1 MTITREYLTEYL
13 RGIDSRLAAM
23 TDEKL
28 WDKIR
33 YGIQNLAS
41 QATCFVMEE
50 FIPLK
55 DYIEND
61 ILKFTIYPTKE
72 IINYYNVSI
81 ASLSSDAMNDVSI
94 YRDSV
99 QFIVASDKKI
109 YVEILNSGI
118 ASELAIKAK
127 YFYSPDILIDTTLE
141 VEPEVWHF
149 MKHSIQIVAWGALK
163 DYEKE
168 QYHQKVLDAHL
179 SQKTL
184 TMPSDMPSDFL
195 KGGFI

>member
-1 MTITREYLTEYL
+1 MTVTREYLTDYL
-13 RGIDSRLAAM
+13 KGIDSRLAAM
-23 TDEKL
+23 PDEKL

-55 DYIEND
+55 DYIENGFS
-61 ILKFTIYPTKE
+61 KFSVSPTKE
-72 IINYYNVSI
+72 IINYYNIEVSSI
-81 ASLSSDAMNDVSI
+81 SDDMVLDAYVYSTAIRLIQSNDM
-94 YRDSV
+94 
-99 QFIVASDKKI
+99 KI
-109 YVEILNSGI
+109 YVDIINPAI
-118 ASELAIKAK
+118 ASDFALKIK
-127 YFYSPDILIDTTLE
+127 YFYSPDILLETTLE
-141 VEPEVWHF
+141 VQPEVWHF

-184 TMPSDMPSDFL
+184 TMPIDMPDGL
-195 KGGFI
+195 RGGFI